1 MADKNSQDERKW
13 KIRDAEGNF
22 FGPATMETL
31 KKWARDGRLSAEQSV
46 SCDGEFWQPVDVFP
60 ELGMNWAAELAPGKF
75 FGPVH
80 QDAMKEFIRT
90 GDVPADAAQFVR
102 VASIDETPETLR
114 AENEGLREKLRALRE
129 DFGSRASKLEAE
141 LASAEAKARIAAGD
155 LATRDLEFDAERQS
169 FAAEKSR
176 MDAERKAIDAE
187 KTKLRAE
194 LAKAEKRAEVLAA
207 QVAESEARNRSREAD
222 VARIAELESQAKEAA
237 KEMKLLRAELDNQ
250 AADAR
255 RKLKEAE
262 VAALAEKKELE
273 AGLREARAAASG
285 VAALKKREDGVR
297 RLLAQIETLLGQ
309 DRGEIVEA
317 DAVIIESA
325 DKA

>member
-1 MADKNSQDERKW
+1 MAASGKQEEKKW
-13 KIRDAEGNF
+13 KIRDAAGNF

-31 KKWARDGRLSAEQSV
+31 QKWARDGRLSAEQSI
-46 SCDGEFWQPVDVFP
+46 SCDGEFWQPVDAFP

-80 QDAMKEFIRT
+80 QDAMKEFIRS
-90 GDVPADAAQFVR
+90 GDVPADVAQFVR
-102 VASIDETPETLR
+102 VQSLDETPETLR
-114 AENEGLREKLRALRE
+114 AENESLREKLRVLRE
-129 DFGSRASKLEAE
+129 DFGERTSKLEAE
-141 LASAEAKARIAAGD
+141 LASVEAKNRIVAGD

-194 LAKAEKRAEVLAA
+194 LAKADKRAEVLAA
-207 QVAESEARNRSREAD
+207 QVAEAESRNRSREAD
-222 VARIAELESQAKEAA
+222 VARIAELENQVKEAA
-237 KEMKLLRAELDNQ
+237 KEIKLLRAELDTQ

-262 VAALAEKKELE
+262 VAALAERKELE
-273 AGLREARAAASG
+273 AGLREARAAAG
-285 VAALKKREDGVR
+285 GIAALKKREDGVR
-297 RLLAQIETLLGQ
+297 RLLVQMEALLDPGK
-309 DRGEIVEA
+309 DDIAEAEAIIVEPNPQA
-317 DAVIIESA
+317 
-325 DKA
+325 